1 MEEKLIKRQKQKRFL
16 SFFIIFI
23 ILSIT
28 VVISLKS
35 DYFKIKEVEVKNNNL
50 ISRDET
56 IILANVI
63 GENIFFLNKDRV
75 KTNILNNPY
84 VKDVKINKKLPS
96 KVILTIQEKDIKGII
111 RLKNYFVDI
120 DSEGRMVH
128 TINKFPNGKLIYI
141 EGIDAKEYV
150 FNEYVTSDAI
160 KLRSIVEV
168 LKIFA
173 YSDIKSQIEKVDVKD
188 PYNVN
193 IVTKSGINICIGDCS
208 NLEYKLSFA
217 MTLLKS
223 PELNGKK
230 GTIDISSD
238 GTAVFCEKRGD

>member
-16 SFFIIFI
+16 SFLIIFI

-50 ISRDET
+50 ISRDEA

-63 GENIFFLNKDRV
+63 GENIFFLDKNKV

-96 KVILTIQEKDIKGII
+96 KILLTIEEKDIKGII
-111 RLKNYFVDI
+111 RVKNYFVDI

-128 TINKFPNGKLIYI
+128 TINKFPNGKLIYL

-150 FNEYVTSDAI
+150 FNEYVTSDSV
-160 KLRSIVEV
+160 KLKSIVEI
-168 LKIFA
+168 LKIFS
-173 YSDIKSQIEKVDVKD
+173 YIDIKSQIEKVDVKD

-193 IVTKSGINICIGDCS
+193 IITKSGINICVGDCS

-223 PELNGKK
+223 PELSGKK

-238 GTAVFCEKRGD
+238 GTAVFNEKR